1 MALWGVSHWILR
13 ELDPINDL
21 NDCIHGTG
29 DKEFFTKKHRGHL
42 ILPNLKRIWLK
53 LI

>member
-1 MALWGVSHWILR
+1 MELWGVSHWILR
-13 ELDPINDL
+13 ELDFINDL

-29 DKEFFTKKHRGHL
+29 DKEFFTKNRGDL